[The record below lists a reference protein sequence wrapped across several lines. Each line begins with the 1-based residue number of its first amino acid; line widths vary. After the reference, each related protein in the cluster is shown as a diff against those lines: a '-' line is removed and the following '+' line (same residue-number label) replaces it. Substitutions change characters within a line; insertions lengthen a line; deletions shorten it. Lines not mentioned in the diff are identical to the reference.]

1 MTFAWI
7 EERRTQYPVAVMCRV
22 LGVSRS
28 GFYAWR
34 SRGASAADERREELG
49 EGRYEALLGQIKST
63 PESRGLLSRFCRLVA
78 DRAGRG

>member
-7 EERRTQYPVAVMCRV
+7 EERREQWSVTRMCHA

-34 SRGASAADERREELG
+34 SRPHSAAEVRREELT
-49 EGRYEALLGQIKST
+49 EQITTIHAEVRGR
-63 PESRGLLSRFCRLVA
+63 
-78 DRAGRG
+78 

>member
-7 EERRTQYPVAVMCRV
+7 EERRGQWPVTVQCRV

-34 SRGASAADERREELG
+34 SRGPSAAEKQREELA
-49 EGRYEALLGQIKST
+49 EQVAAIHAEVLRSVRAAREKSVVEK
-63 PESRGLLSRFCRLVA
+63 P
-78 DRAGRG
+78 AG